1 LAFRS
6 LGSVAAES
14 PLNCPKRLFA
24 QKRFSQKSP
33 KTLIAVSYKKA
44 QPSRSERDGCVN
56 YLIADQI
63 LMVISVSACEPSS
76 ACGWH
81 TLFILS
87 ALLRGFCIPQ
97 T

>member
-1 LAFRS
+1 VFTAFWAKNAQNA
-6 LGSVAAES
+6 SVEQNFKQ
-14 PLNCPKRLFA
+14 PL
-24 QKRFSQKSP
+24 
-33 KTLIAVSYKKA
+33 
-44 QPSRSERDGCVN
+44 N

-63 LMVISVSACEPSS
+63 LMVISISACEPSS

-87 ALLRGFCIPQ
+87 ALLREFCIPQ